1 MLSNYSLLIV
11 VGQEARLKLFFYL
24 PMKTFGKVAS
34 NTTPDNCPLFQDV
47 FFKTINLAKSLLVKA
62 FRLLSFRG

>member
-11 VGQEARLKLFFYL
+11 VGQEARLKLFLYL
-24 PMKTFGKVAS
+24 LMKTIGKVAS

-47 FFKTINLAKSLLVKA
+47 FFKTINLAKSLLV
-62 FRLLSFRG
+62 